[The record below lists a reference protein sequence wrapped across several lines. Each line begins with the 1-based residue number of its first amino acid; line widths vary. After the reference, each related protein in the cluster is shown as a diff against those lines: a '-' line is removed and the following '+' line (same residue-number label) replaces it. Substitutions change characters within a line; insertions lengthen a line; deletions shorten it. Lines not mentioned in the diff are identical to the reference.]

1 MDKIPLEEVL
11 EKDLTTA
18 VDFEITLAALLSAI
32 LLISPGISDL
42 LQFPT
47 IAIALIL
54 LVLTL
59 LRQMAIISQLS
70 RTELI
75 LNKTSPP
82 LVIATTYAVLYA
94 TLWIGSVASNTIP
107 IQPLTIALLI
117 STLAPPILIAF
128 YEFFYRDFM
137 LTVSIIM
144 YNRYVDLDDSK
155 FKNRVARRLG
165 SWLAKSELSVDE
177 QPQEID
183 RIRDIGES
191 SLDDVNL
198 GTRVGTRLG
207 VAIALVLFIGLL
219 LLPAAVVVYYVS
231 APVLHLIKLVILAL
245 GLAVSTNFVI
255 VLVRFLFARFGRDDF
270 DMSNW
275 RYFRYSLIIYIL
287 FVPRLLSEQGHSVNT
302 DLVAGLGV
310 LFVFGPI
317 ALRMW
322 QYKRQEG

>member
-1 MDKIPLEEVL
+1 
-11 EKDLTTA
+11 
-18 VDFEITLAALLSAI
+18 
-32 LLISPGISDL
+32 
-42 LQFPT
+42 
-47 IAIALIL
+47 
-54 LVLTL
+54 
-59 LRQMAIISQLS
+59 MAIISLLS

-75 LNKTSPP
+75 LDKTSPP
-82 LVIATTYAVLYA
+82 LVISTTYAVLYA
-94 TLWIGSVASNTIP
+94 TLWIGSVASNTLP
-107 IQPLTIALLI
+107 IQPLTIALFI
-117 STLAPPILIAF
+117 STLTPPILIAL
-128 YEFFYRDFM
+128 YELFYRDFM

-165 SWLAKSELSVDE
+165 SWLDKSELSVDE
-177 QPQEID
+177 QPPEID
-183 RIRDIGES
+183 RIRDVGEY

-198 GTRVGTRLG
+198 GTRIGTRLG

-219 LLPAAVVVYYVS
+219 LLPAVVVVYYVS

-255 VLVRFLFARFGRDDF
+255 VLVRFLFARFGRDNF

-287 FVPRLLSEQGHSVNT
+287 FVPQLLSEQGHSVNK
-302 DLVAGLGV
+302 DLVTGLAI

>member
-11 EKDLTTA
+11 EKDLATA

-32 LLISPGISDL
+32 LLISPGVSDV

-47 IAIALIL
+47 IAVALLL

-75 LNKTSPP
+75 LDKTSPP
-82 LVIATTYAVLYA
+82 LVIATTYAVLYT
-94 TLWIGSVASNTIP
+94 TLWIGSVASNTLP

-117 STLAPPILIAF
+117 STLTPPILIAL

-165 SWLAKSELSVDE
+165 SWLGRSELSVDE
-177 QPQEID
+177 QPPEID
-183 RIRDIGES
+183 RIRDVGES

-198 GTRVGTRLG
+198 GTRVGTRQE
-207 VAIALVLFIGLL
+207 
-219 LLPAAVVVYYVS
+219 LP
-231 APVLHLIKLVILAL
+231 
-245 GLAVSTNFVI
+245 
-255 VLVRFLFARFGRDDF
+255 
-270 DMSNW
+270 
-275 RYFRYSLIIYIL
+275 
-287 FVPRLLSEQGHSVNT
+287 
-302 DLVAGLGV
+302 
-310 LFVFGPI
+310 
-317 ALRMW
+317 
-322 QYKRQEG
+322 